1 MHSDKP
7 NQKLNITTFHVGGL
21 NATIMKLI
29 AVIVNALLP
38 FLVFVPCAGK
48 MRCLPWTTLLWI

>member
-7 NQKLNITTFHVGGL
+7 NQKLNITTFHFGGL

-38 FLVFVPCAGK
+38 FLVFVLYAGK
-48 MRCLPWTTLLWI
+48 MRCLP

>member
-7 NQKLNITTFHVGGL
+7 NQKLNITSFHVGGP

-48 MRCLPWTTLLWI
+48 MRCLP